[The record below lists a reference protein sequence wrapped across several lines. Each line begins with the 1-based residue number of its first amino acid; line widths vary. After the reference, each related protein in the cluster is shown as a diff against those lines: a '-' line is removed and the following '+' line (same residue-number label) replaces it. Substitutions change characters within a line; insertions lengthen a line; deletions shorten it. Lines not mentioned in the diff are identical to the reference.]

1 MSPLGIPSNREGL
14 IQPST
19 TNQPPKFT
27 PLTLENPSTA
37 KLTTKHTSP
46 ITNQKQ
52 QNQKKIHIY
61 LKSLKKK
68 RGGEI
73 LVSPDEQHNR
83 EKAQKRVT
91 RTSAHLLHCWPIS
104 IFAKTSTKGA
114 SFDEKEK
121 NPSLQIEPRKSNEGN
136 PHLLIPFFLT
146 GLSQGELSTSLTK
159 FIFFIAVAIILSS
172 FEGHNGLNKD
182 KKKHL
187 FY

>member
-37 KLTTKHTSP
+37 KLTTKHTHHQLP
-46 ITNQKQ
+46 TKNNKT
-52 QNQKKIHIY
+52 QKKSTFTIRV
-61 LKSLKKK
+61 KKK

-121 NPSLQIEPRKSNEGN
+121 NPSLQIEPRKSNKGN

-146 GLSQGELSTSLTK
+146 GLSRGQLSTSLTK
-159 FIFFIAVAIILSS
+159 FIFL
-172 FEGHNGLNKD
+172 
-182 KKKHL
+182 
-187 FY
+187 